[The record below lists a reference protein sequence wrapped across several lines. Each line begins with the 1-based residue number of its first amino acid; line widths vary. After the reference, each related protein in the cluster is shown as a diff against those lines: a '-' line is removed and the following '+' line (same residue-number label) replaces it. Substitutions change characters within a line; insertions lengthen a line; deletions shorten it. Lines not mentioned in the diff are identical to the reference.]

1 MKIYKFGGASV
12 KDAASVKNISGILKR
27 EQAKDLIVVIS
38 AMGKTTN
45 ALEKVWKSYINS
57 SVELNQSVQEVK
69 DFHFNMLENL
79 FPDKSAAYKNI
90 YDEVSNVFVELEWI
104 LEEEPSD
111 DKDFIYDQIVSLGEL
126 LSTKIVTAY
135 LSYDQIPCVWLDARS
150 YIATDNTYREGTVD
164 WAKTI
169 EAMKAIPN
177 IASSAIIITQGFIGC
192 TSENYTTTL
201 GREGSDY
208 SAAIFA
214 HCLDAESMTIWKD
227 VPGVLTADPK
237 LFSDAHKIAELPY
250 AEALE
255 MTFYGATV
263 IHPKTI
269 KPLQNKSIPLY
280 VKAFSDPS
288 AEGTVIGKVDLVR
301 FTEPSIIVKK
311 NQLLLSISTKDFSFI
326 TEHNLAELLRRMS
339 EHHIK
344 MNVLQHSAMTV
355 SCCIDNEED
364 KSLQFIKAISTQFKV
379 LYNDSLELVTVRH
392 YNEKIIQSLQEN
404 KTLILEQRSRNTI
417 QMVLKSN

>member
-1 MKIYKFGGASV
+1 
-12 KDAASVKNISGILKR
+12 
-27 EQAKDLIVVIS
+27 
-38 AMGKTTN
+38 
-45 ALEKVWKSYINS
+45 
-57 SVELNQSVQEVK
+57 
-69 DFHFNMLENL
+69 MLENL
-79 FPDKSAAYKNI
+79 FPDKSAAYRNI
-90 YDEVSNVFVELEWI
+90 FDEVSNVFVELEWI

-126 LSTKIVTAY
+126 LSTKIVTAF

-164 WAKTI
+164 WAKTM

-364 KSLQFIKAISTQFKV
+364 KSLQFIKAISSQFKV